1 MISKLFMAYSVVL
14 DCVRRIM
21 QHPVCVGLCG
31 AVMELLLH
39 RVIKAT

>member
-1 MISKLFMAYSVVL
+1 MACLVVL
-14 DCVRRIM
+14 GCVRQIM
-21 QHPVCVGLCG
+21 QHPVCIGLCG

>member
-1 MISKLFMAYSVVL
+1 MACLVVL
-14 DCVRRIM
+14 DCVRQIM
-21 QHPVCVGLCG
+21 QHSVDVGLCG